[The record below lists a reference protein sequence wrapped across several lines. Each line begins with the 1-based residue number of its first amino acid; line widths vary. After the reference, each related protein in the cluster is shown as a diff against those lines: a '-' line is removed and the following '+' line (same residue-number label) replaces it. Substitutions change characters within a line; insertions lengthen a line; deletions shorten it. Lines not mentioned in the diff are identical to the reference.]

1 MLFRSPGMTGS
12 QQRTIMKRH
21 VITIAGSILASLLIG
36 CSQEATVPVASE
48 RAMPI
53 VDRSKFLLTVEPG
66 AANDVIKVRENSS
79 DGDDVVIVGRIG
91 GSQNPW
97 IEGRAAFS
105 IVDGSLKACSD
116 IEGDNCPTPWDYCCE
131 TSKLPT
137 ATALV
142 KIVDERGD
150 LVKADARDLL
160 QVNEL
165 STVVVQGKAKRD
177 DAGNLTVLASTIYVK
192 KK

>member
-1 MLFRSPGMTGS
+1 
-12 QQRTIMKRH
+12 MKRH
-21 VITIAGSILASLLIG
+21 VITITASILVSLLIG
-36 CSQEATVPVASE
+36 CSQQATVPAASE
-48 RAMPI
+48 QADATSAST
-53 VDRSKFLLTVEPG
+53 VDRSKFLLMVEPG
-66 AANDVIKVRENSS
+66 VANNVIEVRENSS
-79 DGDDVVIVGRIG
+79 DGDNVVIVGRIG
-91 GSQNPW
+91 GSHNPW

-131 TSKLPT
+131 ISKLPT

-150 LVKADARDLL
+150 LVKTDARELL
-160 QVNEL
+160 QIKEL
-165 STVVVQGKAKRD
+165 STVIVQGKAKRD
-177 DAGNLTVLASTIYVK
+177 DAGNMTVLANRVYVK

>member
-1 MLFRSPGMTGS
+1 
-12 QQRTIMKRH
+12 MKRH

-36 CSQEATVPVASE
+36 CSQEATVPTASE

-53 VDRSKFLLTVEPG
+53 VNRSKFLLTVEPV

-131 TSKLPT
+131 TSKLAT

-150 LVKADARDLL
+150 LVKADARELL
-160 QVNEL
+160 QIKEL

-177 DAGNLTVLASTIYVK
+177 DAGNLTVLASTVYVK

>member
-1 MLFRSPGMTGS
+1 
-12 QQRTIMKRH
+12 MKRH

-66 AANDVIKVRENSS
+66 VANDVIKVRENSS